1 MSSASP
7 SFGSNNPFRRKT
19 GGGPSLSFVRHT
31 ERVPCPE
38 LKLRQPDTILCPTTT
53 HKTKEDRK
61 EGPRPIAAP
70 FFPEDAV
77 PVATYFPPAGYDD
90 DDDDDDDDEHG
101 AEDSRNSR
109 NPVYDG
115 DGVDPFNGGETD
127 EEPTRAT
134 SNEHTLPRAPP
145 NPFAKTLGDL
155 EQTTPGEEDSSVS
168 GSKGAIDV
176 NSFKRLLLT
185 GYADKPGTAGG
196 AGSAA
201 PAAATST
208 WSGSSPLP
216 TVSHDG
222 ASMTDASSI
231 SRQSILDAMQDTPR
245 TSHEVSEPEE
255 AGERRGSHMSS
266 PLANIQPVSGRKKP
280 PPPSSR
286 HGKLIKIELGSDQR
300 PGTSSRDSGSRMSID
315 TNIQSTDQQSP
326 LSSSSDVNKPLPLP
340 PMRTPA
346 DEQTES
352 PFDRE
357 AAGKLPEAFS
367 EATAALTNAGPSNLP
382 EGTRS
387 RSESQVSTG
396 TTSSIRKPAAPPPR
410 RHGRSD
416 SKPPSIM
423 ANPADEEAPRSSMES
438 NRSRAESLRFSSGAN
453 AGLSAPA
460 PPPPRRPTHNRSG
473 SSITSPTSVTSPGS
487 IDGVRLSHGTGFGLF
502 EHPNYS
508 SSMATVTTSKDG
520 VPKLSPPPP
529 PPARQS
535 SARRP
540 PSISSLESSS
550 RKVSREKDGVIAA
563 PPPPPRRTRSTK
575 TSMGTADAIRGGS
588 GSRNAS
594 GEIGRVDGEPQKS
607 LATSEATSIGTGV
620 DILKDLEALQN
631 EVNAAMG
638 KS

>member
-19 GGGPSLSFVRHT
+19 GGGPSPSSAIPSGSPAPSSSLDS
-31 ERVPCPE
+31 
-38 LKLRQPDTILCPTTT
+38 PTPSSA
-53 HKTKEDRK
+53 
-61 EGPRPIAAP
+61 PRPPVTTFRTAVPEHQDRPDDPIQTKP
-70 FFPEDAV
+70 KKIVKKVRVQSPPPSSPEDSV
-77 PVATYFPPAGYDD
+77 PVTTYFSPADYDD
-90 DDDDDDDDEHG
+90 DDDGDSDNDEHG
-101 AEDSRNSR
+101 REDRKDSRN
-109 NPVYDG
+109 PIADG
-115 DGVDPFNGGETD
+115 HGVDPFNSGEAD
-127 EEPTRAT
+127 EESRPET
-134 SNEHTLPRAPP
+134 S
-145 NPFAKTLGDL
+145 D
-155 EQTTPGEEDSSVS
+155 
-168 GSKGAIDV
+168 GAIDV

-185 GYADKPGTAGG
+185 GYADNPGAAGG

-201 PAAATST
+201 PPAATST

-216 TVSHDG
+216 TLAHDG
-222 ASMTDASSI
+222 ASTTDASSV
-231 SRQSILDAMQDTPR
+231 SRQSILDVIQDTPR
-245 TSHEVSEPEE
+245 TSHEVSDPEE
-255 AGERRGSHMSS
+255 PGERRGSHRSS
-266 PLANIQPVSGRKKP
+266 PLPNVQPAMGRKKP

-300 PGTSSRDSGSRMSID
+300 PGTSSKDPGPGMSID
-315 TNIQSTDQQSP
+315 TSIQSTGQQSP
-326 LSSSSDVNKPLPLP
+326 LSSTSDVNKPLPLP
-340 PMRTPA
+340 PARTLA

-357 AAGKLPEAFS
+357 AAGKLPEAFT
-367 EATAALTNAGPSNLP
+367 EAAAPTTNAGPSNP
-382 EGTRS
+382 PDGTRG

-416 SKPPSIM
+416 SKPPSII
-423 ANPADEEAPRSSMES
+423 ANPADEEAPRSSIES
-438 NRSRAESLRFSSGAN
+438 NRSRADSLRFSSNTN
-453 AGLSAPA
+453 AGQSAP
-460 PPPPRRPTHNRSG
+460 PPPPRRPSHTRSG
-473 SSITSPTSVTSPGS
+473 SSITSPISVTSPGS
-487 IDGVRLSHGTGFGLF
+487 IDGARSSQGTGFSLF
-502 EHPNYS
+502 EHPNYA
-508 SSMATVTTSKDG
+508 SSMATVTTTKDG

-540 PSISSLESSS
+540 PSIRSLDSSS

-575 TSMGTADAIRGGS
+575 NSMGTADAVRDGS
-588 GSRNAS
+588 GLRNAS
-594 GEIGRVDGEPQKS
+594 GEIGLVDGEPAKS